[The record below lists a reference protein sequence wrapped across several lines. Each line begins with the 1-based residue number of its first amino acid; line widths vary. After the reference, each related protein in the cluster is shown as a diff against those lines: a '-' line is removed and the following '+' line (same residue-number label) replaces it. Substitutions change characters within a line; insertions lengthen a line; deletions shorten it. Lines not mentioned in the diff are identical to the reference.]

1 MQSEGA
7 TPACPP
13 VLLVGFNRLDLV
25 KRNMA
30 SIAAAAPARLYV
42 ACDGARAERVGEAS
56 KVAEQLHQLVA
67 RIGANEAMVTAVAYD
82 TEARVRSLQLLN
94 KHW

>member
-1 MQSEGA
+1 MLDLSILREGA
-7 TPACPP
+7 TSADALAQTTALAQCA
-13 VLLVGFNRLDLV
+13 LDY
-25 KRNMA
+25 RYH
-30 SIAAAAPARLYV
+30 RFW
-42 ACDGARAERVGEAS
+42 
-56 KVAEQLHQLVA
+56 VAEQLHQLVA